1 MSKPGALGHQGKCE
15 LRQTG
20 GVQFGVLGLLKSKLA
35 TFKEDIQGDVAMV
48 FGLTFVIMTVFV
60 GGAVDFGRW
69 LHASKQTKTAI
80 DAAVLAGGR
89 IMQVQG
95 TTATAIN
102 NAKIAASK
110 YYVENT
116 KTRLPVV
123 NDTVNFNVTADK
135 TGFTASG
142 NAYIKTPILAVLNLI
157 DGQSHTELKLLSG
170 NAADYSVAKLK
181 VGGNAEHNLEISMM
195 LDTSGSM
202 AGQKLVD
209 MKAAA
214 KDLID
219 IVVWDDQSAYTSKV
233 SIAPFSAD
241 VRLPDSMN
249 PGARGATPVATK
261 TLGGYTYKLTPC
273 VAERIGVNKYTD
285 VAPSAGNYVMAKY
298 TLNSNSCSQGLN
310 NAVVPLN
317 NNKTT
322 LKNAVDGLSLGGGTA
337 GHLGTAWAWYTI
349 SPNWASI
356 YPGSSQP
363 AAYGTDKLDKIAI
376 LMTDGEY
383 NEEYT
388 SQGATTGSSGAGN
401 TPANGTSVVQAKAL
415 CDGMKA
421 KGITVYTVGFD
432 LGGNAT
438 AIATLGYCATDAS
451 HFYQAT
457 NGDQLKE
464 AFRDIALKISDLYL
478 SK

>member
-1 MSKPGALGHQGKCE
+1 MSIPMALGDQAE
-15 LRQTG
+15 S
-20 GVQFGVLGLLKSKLA
+20 GVRRADKGQFGVLGLLKSKLG
-35 TFKEDIQGDVAMV
+35 TFKDDARGDIAMV
-48 FGLTFVIMTVFV
+48 FGLTFVMMTVFV

-89 IMQVQG
+89 IMQLEG
-95 TTATAIN
+95 TTASAIT

-116 KTRLPVV
+116 KTRLPVL
-123 NDTVNFNVTADK
+123 NDTVTFDATADK

-142 NAYIKTPILAVLNLI
+142 NAYIKTPILAVL
-157 DGQSHTELKLLSG
+157 KLLD
-170 NAADYSVAKLK
+170 NASHSQLPLLSPNQADFAIAKLK

-202 AGQKLVD
+202 SGSKIQD
-209 MKAAA
+209 MKLAA

-219 IVVWDDQSAYTSKV
+219 IVVWDDQSSYTSKV

-241 VRLPDSMN
+241 VRLPSSMN
-249 PGARGATPVATK
+249 LGARGPTPAAKNV
-261 TLGGYTYKLTPC
+261 GGYTYNPTDC
-273 VAERIGVNKYTD
+273 IAERTGTNKYTD
-285 VAPSAGNYVMAKY
+285 VAPSAGNYVM
-298 TLNSNSCSQGLN
+298 TRFTESSNCSQSAA
-310 NAVVPLN
+310 NAVVPLS
-317 NNKTT
+317 NNKTA
-322 LKNAVDGLSLGGGTA
+322 LKNAISGLVLGGGTA

-349 SPNWASI
+349 SPDWASVL
-356 YPGSSQP
+356 PGTSQP
-363 AAYGTDKLDKIAI
+363 AAYGTEKLDKIAI

-388 SQGATTGSSGAGN
+388 SEGISTGSRGAGN
-401 TPANGTSVVQAKAL
+401 TAANGSSVVQAKAL

-432 LGGNAT
+432 LGGNNT
-438 AIATLGYCATDAS
+438 AITTLTYCATDS
-451 HFYQAT
+451 THFYNAT
-457 NGDQLKE
+457 DGNELRQ